1 MIKNIVE
8 WNKKYILEPNNF
20 WFIFTFLV
28 ISLGIFYIGG
38 YLLPFFVAVMLSF
51 LLDVPVNLLE
61 SLKVKRSY
69 AVTIVLSLSFSL
81 VVLFILYLFPLMW
94 NQVMKLIGDFPSIL
108 TRMQKY
114 LFDIP
119 NQYPNIVSY
128 NHIEAI
134 IQYFENKLL
143 SLSESLIKVSL
154 NSLLNVVT
162 ILIYSIL
169 VPLLMFYLLKDKVY
183 VLSVVNKAL
192 PKERSVLIRVKNET
206 LKQIKNYLIG
216 KLIEIL
222 IVGFVSY
229 MLFAIMGLNYSIVL
243 ALGVGF
249 SVLIPYVGAVA
260 ITIPIIM
267 IALAQFG
274 LSHDFW
280 WLICIYLFIQ
290 ILDGNVLVPLLF
302 SEAVSLHP
310 IIIILSI
317 LVFGGIWGVLGVF
330 FAIPLATFIKAVI
343 NGLLPES

>member
-28 ISLGIFYIGG
+28 ISLGIVYLGG
-38 YLLPFFVAVMLSF
+38 YLLPFFVAVVLSF
-51 LLDVPVNLLE
+51 ILDAPVNFLE
-61 SLKVKRSY
+61 SLKIKRSY
-69 AVTIVLSLSFSL
+69 GVTIVLSLSFSL
-81 VVLFILYLFPLMW
+81 IILFILYLFPLMW
-94 NQVMKLIGDFPSIL
+94 SQVMKLIGDFPSIL
-108 TRMQKY
+108 TRMQQY

-119 NQYPNIVSY
+119 NQYPNLVNYS
-128 NHIEAI
+128 HIEAI

-162 ILIYSIL
+162 LLIYSIL

-183 VLSVVNKAL
+183 LLTFLDRAL
-192 PKERSVLIRVKNET
+192 PKERSVLIRVKHET
-206 LKQIKNYLIG
+206 FKQIQNYLIG

-229 MLFAIMGLNYSIVL
+229 LLFAIMGLNYSIVL

-260 ITIPIIM
+260 ITIPIVM
-267 IALAQFG
+267 IGLAQFG
-274 LSHDFW
+274 LNNEFW
-280 WLICIYLFIQ
+280 WLISIYLLIQ

-310 IIIILSI
+310 IVIILSI

-343 NGLLPES
+343 NGLLSES

>member
-28 ISLGIFYIGG
+28 ISLGVFYLGG
-38 YLLPFFVAVMLSF
+38 YLLPFFVAVILSF

-119 NQYPNIVSY
+119 NQYPNIVSF

-154 NSLLNVVT
+154 NSLLSVVT

-183 VLSVVNKAL
+183 VLSVVNRAL
-192 PKERSVLIRVKNET
+192 PKKRSVLIRVKHET

-280 WLICIYLFIQ
+280 WLISIYLIIQ

>member
-1 MIKNIVE
+1 
-8 WNKKYILEPNNF
+8 
-20 WFIFTFLV
+20 
-28 ISLGIFYIGG
+28 
-38 YLLPFFVAVMLSF
+38 
-51 LLDVPVNLLE
+51 
-61 SLKVKRSY
+61 
-69 AVTIVLSLSFSL
+69 
-81 VVLFILYLFPLMW
+81 MW